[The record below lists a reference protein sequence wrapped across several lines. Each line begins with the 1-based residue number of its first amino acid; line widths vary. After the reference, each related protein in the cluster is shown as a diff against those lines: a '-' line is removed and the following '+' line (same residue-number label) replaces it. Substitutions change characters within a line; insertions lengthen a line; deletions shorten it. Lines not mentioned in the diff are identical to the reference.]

1 MKRKGYIDG
10 VADDLIKKKE
20 ASDKLLSF
28 AGRAS
33 GLTAFLV
40 NKSKED
46 VLKNEATKK
55 IPEIKEKL
63 QERLEFYEKKT
74 VKSDHIR
81 ILNKEI
87 QKCNDFIDRDF
98 KKDKA
103 EDFGS
108 ILDWYFKTKEKYG
121 F

>member
-1 MKRKGYIDG
+1 MKKKGYIDG
-10 VADDLIKKKE
+10 LADDLLKNKE
-20 ASDKLLSF
+20 ASDKLRSF

-46 VLKNEATKK
+46 VMRAEAFDR
-55 IPEIKEKL
+55 IPELKILLEEKL
-63 QERLEFYEKKT
+63 EFFEKKT
-74 VKSDHIR
+74 VKNDNIR
-81 ILNKEI
+81 VLSKEI
-87 QKCNDFIDRDF
+87 IKCEEFINGNVQEY
-98 KKDKA
+98 KA
-103 EDFGS
+103 EDFRA